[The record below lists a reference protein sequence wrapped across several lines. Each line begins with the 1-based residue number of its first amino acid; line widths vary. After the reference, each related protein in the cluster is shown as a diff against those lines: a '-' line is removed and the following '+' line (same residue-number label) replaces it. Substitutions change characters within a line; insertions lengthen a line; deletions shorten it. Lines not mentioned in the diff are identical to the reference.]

1 MKKKAKNAMSEVKAV
16 TPFQTIDGLDVVSSV
31 EQVFS
36 GLVGDL
42 LADVGLTMMCAK
54 PKVGKS
60 TLARQLAV
68 SVAEGEHFL
77 GKPVKTGNV
86 LYLSLEGPKHV
97 VQQHFK
103 TLGLTQTKGRVTL
116 VHEHMPAHGEL
127 GVEKLRC
134 TLDRLKDVRLLVIDP
149 VGKLLRL
156 AKSENYDEVLTA
168 VELLEKLAKDYALH
182 LVFLAHAKKRQTD
195 DAGDSPIGSTAFRGG
210 TDCNIFLR
218 KQGIRRVISTEQRW
232 GNPIE
237 EETFLDYDRERQ
249 VMTLGKPVADEQEEK
264 QETRSAKTKERIERD
279 LLSTLTLI
287 SLTPESREKGVT
299 QSQVLDQVQG
309 NRALKLQVLKQLVES
324 GRVSEHED
332 GKAMRYKFAVS
343 QEEKAA

>member
-1 MKKKAKNAMSEVKAV
+1 MSEEKLV
-16 TPFQTIDGLDVVSSV
+16 TPFQTIDGLEVVSST

-60 TLARQLAV
+60 SLARQLAV
-68 SVAEGEHFL
+68 SVAEGEDFL
-77 GKPVKTGNV
+77 GKSVKTGNI

-116 VHEHMPAHGEL
+116 VHEHMPAQGEL
-127 GVEKLRC
+127 GVEKLRR
-134 TLDRLKDVRLLVIDP
+134 TLDGLKDVRLLVIDP

-168 VELLEKLAKDYALH
+168 VEVLEKIAKDYTLQ
-182 LVFLAHAKKRQTD
+182 LLFLAHAKKRQTD

-249 VMTLGKPVADEQEEK
+249 VMTLGKPVTDEQEER
-264 QETRSAKTKERIERD
+264 QESRSAKTKERIERG

-287 SLTPESREKGVT
+287 SMTPEAKEKGVT
-299 QSQVLDQVQG
+299 QSQLLDQVQG
-309 NRALKLQVLKQLVES
+309 KRVLKLQVLKELVGS
-324 GRVSEHED
+324 GRVSEQED
-332 GKAMRYKFAVS
+332 GKAIRYRFVVS
-343 QEEKAA
+343 QEEQAA